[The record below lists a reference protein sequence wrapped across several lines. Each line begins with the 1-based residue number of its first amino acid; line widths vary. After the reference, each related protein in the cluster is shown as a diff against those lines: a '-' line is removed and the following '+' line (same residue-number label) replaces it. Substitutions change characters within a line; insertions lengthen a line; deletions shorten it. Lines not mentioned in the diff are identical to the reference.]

1 VESKIKKFPQYET
14 NLYERKFT
22 TKTNDAHHEAYEGRA
37 EMPLRTSAV
46 GITST
51 HRKSHQEATRGS
63 KAIQSEPQEH
73 HNSSDQNIMKQLN
86 LIIGAIAISLLML
99 IGLLLVSANTLLK
112 WLIYIPA
119 TLMVALAKLDLF
131 ISGIMK
137 DIANLLNL
145 QDHDQN

>member
-1 VESKIKKFPQYET
+1 MESKIKKFPQNET

-22 TKTNDAHHEAYEGRA
+22 AKTNDAHHEENEGRA
-37 EMPLRTSAV
+37 EMPLRTSAMGV
-46 GITST
+46 AST
-51 HRKSHQEATRGS
+51 HRESHQEATRGR
-63 KAIQSEPQEH
+63 KTIPRKPQEH

-99 IGLLLVSANTLLK
+99 IGLLLVSTNTLLK

-145 QDHDQN
+145 HDQD